1 MRTECP
7 MCLIESLV
15 NWWLEYDGDYS
26 DDFTMVETAI
36 EYLEMAMADCLFR
49 PMYLCEIHAEE
60 QEEWPHSEQEEVA
73 GHA

>member
-49 PMYLCEIHAEE
+49 PVYLCEIHAEE

-73 GHA
+73 HHA